1 LQTAVDVLPIT
12 ATGDQSY
19 VLEYS
24 RAFLTNGAGRLLRV
38 DGVRGT
44 SLVLADPLQNPTSL
58 ALKTRTGD
66 LFVIERRANRIVRVL
81 VPR

>member
-1 LQTAVDVLPIT
+1 
-12 ATGDQSY
+12 

-58 ALKTRTGD
+58 ALDTRTGD

-81 VPR
+81 VPK